1 VIATHLPSDHRAIQR
16 CSIRHFSAFLTND
29 KVHFKRLTFSWEIFL
44 PRAGIQFV
52 GVLLLLIAGAQSQD
66 AVSGGSPNSSVPAVP
81 QTAVV
86 TSVRV
91 VHDRGVPAL
100 EVLSTR
106 PVVPS
111 IQLLKSP
118 PRLVIDLTQARLGLE
133 RKRIPV
139 LQENILAIRTEQFQN
154 DPPVTRIVLD
164 LLAPYGYTWD
174 EAGNRLM
181 VRLKPAGDVTAAKKQ
196 SPFQPQDVPTVAR
209 AVGPALVP
217 VIKHGSDVMFAGSRV
232 TAGSSLTAGSDTAV
246 LQLSRGGEVRVCPGT
261 TISVTPSASTHDL
274 MLGISTGAL
283 ETHYTLDAS
292 ADTVLT
298 PDFRILFA
306 GPGEFHYAISSNSH
320 GDTCVRGLMGNTSSA
335 IVSELMGDR
344 IYQVK
349 PTEQAVFRGGR
360 IDKVDSNIPLEC
372 GCPPPVPVMLASA
385 ADAPSKT
392 GPIQTNASP
401 PAAKLQTQGAQTL
414 SNGPEVQPLPASQP
428 NDVHIQVEAPIVFHA
443 KDRTATPPPTS
454 EVAALPV
461 LQPSNASPYL
471 EARVQ
476 PPSGATADS
485 RKKKKNEGPHILRRI
500 RRIFSALFD

>member
-1 VIATHLPSDHRAIQR
+1 VIRFIL
-16 CSIRHFSAFLTND
+16 
-29 KVHFKRLTFSWEIFL
+29 KRLIFSWEIFL
-44 PRAGIQFV
+44 PRAGIQSI
-52 GVLLLLIAGAQSQD
+52 GVLLLLIASAQSQN
-66 AVSGGSPNSSVPAVP
+66 ATSGGSSNSPAP
-81 QTAVV
+81 AGQQTAVV

-100 EVLSTR
+100 EVLSTH

-118 PRLVIDLTQARLGLE
+118 PRLVIDLTQARLGVQQ
-133 RKRIPV
+133 KRIPV

-154 DPPVTRIVLD
+154 DPPITRIVLD

-181 VRLKPAGDVTAAKKQ
+181 VRLKPAENVNAASKK
-196 SPFQPQDVPTVAR
+196 SPFQPQEVPTVAR

-217 VIKHGSDVMFAGSRV
+217 VIKHGSDVIYAGSRV
-232 TAGSSLTAGSDTAV
+232 TAGSSLTAGSDTAI

-306 GPGEFHYAISSNSH
+306 GPGAFHYAISSDSH

-349 PTEQAVFRGGR
+349 PTEQAVFRAGR
-360 IDKVDSNIPLEC
+360 IDKVDANIPLEC
-372 GCPPPVPVMLASA
+372 GCPPPPVPVMVASA
-385 ADAPSKT
+385 ADAPPKT
-392 GPIQTNASP
+392 GPVQTNAP
-401 PAAKLQTQGAQTL
+401 LAPKTQTQGSQTL
-414 SNGPEVQPLPASQP
+414 SNGPEIQPLPASQP
-428 NDVHIQVEAPIVFHA
+428 NDVHIQVEAPFVFHA
-443 KDRTATPPPTS
+443 KDRTATPPPPTR

-461 LQPSNASPYL
+461 LGSSNASPYL
-471 EARVQ
+471 EAKVQ
-476 PPSGATADS
+476 PPPVGSGDHKT
-485 RKKKKNEGPHILRRI
+485 KNESRHILRRI
-500 RRIFSALFD
+500 KRIFVAIFD

>member
-1 VIATHLPSDHRAIQR
+1 
-16 CSIRHFSAFLTND
+16 
-29 KVHFKRLTFSWEIFL
+29 L
-44 PRAGIQFV
+44 PRPSVQFV
-52 GVLLLLIAGAQSQD
+52 GVLFLVALALANAWSQN
-66 AVSGGSPNSSVPAVP
+66 AASSASPRSPVSPEP

-100 EVLSTR
+100 EVLSTH

-111 IQLLKSP
+111 VQLLKSP
-118 PRLVIDLTQARLGLE
+118 PRLVIDLTQARLGLAH
-133 RKRIPV
+133 KRIPV

-164 LLAPYGYTWD
+164 LLAPYAYTWD

-181 VRLKPAGDVTAAKKQ
+181 VRLKPAEDVNPATKK

-217 VIKHGSDVMFAGSRV
+217 VIKHGGDVIFAGSRV

-261 TISVTPSASTHDL
+261 TVSVTPSANTHDL

-306 GPGEFHYAISSNSH
+306 GPGEFHYAISTDSH

-349 PTEQAVFRGGR
+349 PSEQAVFRGGR

-372 GCPPPVPVMLASA
+372 GCPPPVPVMVASA
-385 ADAPSKT
+385 TDASSK
-392 GPIQTNASP
+392 ASP
-401 PAAKLQTQGAQTL
+401 EQTSAPLAAKVQNQASQTL
-414 SNGPEVQPLPASQP
+414 SNGPEIQPLPASQP
-428 NDVHIQVEAPIVFHA
+428 NDVHIQVDAPFVFQA
-443 KDRTATPPPTS
+443 KDRTVAPPPPTI

-461 LQPSNASPYL
+461 VASSSPPVYL
-471 EARVQ
+471 EAKVQ
-476 PPSGATADS
+476 PPPTAAPDVQT
-485 RKKKKNEGPHILRRI
+485 KNQGRHILRRI
-500 RRIFSALFD
+500 KRILFAIFE